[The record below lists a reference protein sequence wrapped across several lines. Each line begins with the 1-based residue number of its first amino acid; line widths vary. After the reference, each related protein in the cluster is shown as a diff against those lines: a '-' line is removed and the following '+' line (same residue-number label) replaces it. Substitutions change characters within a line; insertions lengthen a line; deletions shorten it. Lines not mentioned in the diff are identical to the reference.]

1 MPVITGVG
9 HETDFAIAD
18 FAADLRAPTPTGAAS
33 LATPDRR
40 ALAATVRGV
49 AATAQMHILARL
61 AGARS
66 GTDAL
71 AHRLGR
77 QSPSLHIAR
86 DRQRVDDLSRRA
98 SLALTARQLSA
109 RERLRSQ
116 RLRLAALDPYAVL
129 SRGYAIVS
137 KSDGSVVG
145 SVTQVAG
152 GDGLQVRVAD
162 GEFDVAVTTGDSR

>member
-1 MPVITGVG
+1 VPVITGVG
-9 HETDFAIAD
+9 HETDFTIAD
-18 FAADLRAPTPTGAAS
+18 FVADLRAPTPTGAAT

-40 ALAATVRGV
+40 ELAASVRGM
-49 AATAQMHILARL
+49 AASAQIQMQAHLT
-61 AGARS
+61 GARS

-77 QSPSLHIAR
+77 QSPSLHIDR

-98 SLALTARQLSA
+98 SLATAARLRSA

-116 RLRLAALDPYAVL
+116 RLHLSALDPFAVL

-145 SVTQVAG
+145 SVAQVAR
-152 GDGLQVRVAD
+152 GDALSVRVAD
-162 GEFDVAVTTGDSR
+162 GEFGATVTMGDGR